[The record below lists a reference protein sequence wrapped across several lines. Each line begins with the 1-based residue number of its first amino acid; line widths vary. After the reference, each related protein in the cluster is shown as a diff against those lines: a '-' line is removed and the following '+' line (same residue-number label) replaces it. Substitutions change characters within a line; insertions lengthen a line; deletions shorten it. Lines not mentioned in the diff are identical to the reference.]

1 MKVEKLIKKMY
12 EACVNHDSVK
22 EKKIWFKILKKSL
35 KQKHTEA
42 VK

>member
-1 MKVEKLIKKMY
+1 MKVKELIKKLH
-12 EACVNHDSVK
+12 EAIIGRDGEQ

-35 KQKHTEA
+35 KHKKTFN